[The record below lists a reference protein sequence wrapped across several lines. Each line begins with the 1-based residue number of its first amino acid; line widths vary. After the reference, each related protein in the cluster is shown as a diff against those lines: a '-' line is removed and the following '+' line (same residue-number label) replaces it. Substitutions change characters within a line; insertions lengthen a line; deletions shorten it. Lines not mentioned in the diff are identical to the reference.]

1 MLNAKCLSIGLNC
14 YLGKARELIVKDNIV
29 MIMLIAAA
37 AIAVGVIDIWIIVE
51 ITRLIKEI
59 DKFK

>member
-1 MLNAKCLSIGLNC
+1 M
-14 YLGKARELIVKDNIV
+14 IVKDNIV

-51 ITRLIKEI
+51 VTRLIKDI
-59 DKFK
+59 DKFKQ

>member
-1 MLNAKCLSIGLNC
+1 
-14 YLGKARELIVKDNIV
+14 
-29 MIMLIAAA
+29 MIMLIVAA

-59 DKFK
+59 DKFKKEIRRQLK

>member
-1 MLNAKCLSIGLNC
+1 
-14 YLGKARELIVKDNIV
+14 
-29 MIMLIAAA
+29 MIMLIVAA

>member
-1 MLNAKCLSIGLNC
+1 M
-14 YLGKARELIVKDNIV
+14 KDNIV
-29 MIMLIAAA
+29 MIMLIVAA

-59 DKFK
+59 DKFR

>member
-1 MLNAKCLSIGLNC
+1 M
-14 YLGKARELIVKDNIV
+14 KDNIV
-29 MIMLIAAA
+29 MIMLIVAA

>member
-1 MLNAKCLSIGLNC
+1 M
-14 YLGKARELIVKDNIV
+14 KDNIV
-29 MIMLIAAA
+29 MIMLIVAV

>member
-1 MLNAKCLSIGLNC
+1 
-14 YLGKARELIVKDNIV
+14 
-29 MIMLIAAA
+29 MIMVIVAA

>member
-1 MLNAKCLSIGLNC
+1 
-14 YLGKARELIVKDNIV
+14 
-29 MIMLIAAA
+29 MIMLIVAA

-59 DKFK
+59 DKFR

>member
-1 MLNAKCLSIGLNC
+1 M
-14 YLGKARELIVKDNIV
+14 KDNIV
-29 MIMLIAAA
+29 MIMVIVAA

>member
-1 MLNAKCLSIGLNC
+1 M
-14 YLGKARELIVKDNIV
+14 KDNIV
-29 MIMLIAAA
+29 MIMLIVAA

-59 DKFK
+59 DKFKKEIRRQLK

>member
-1 MLNAKCLSIGLNC
+1 M
-14 YLGKARELIVKDNIV
+14 KDNIV
-29 MIMLIAAA
+29 MIMLIVAA

-59 DKFK
+59 DKFRQEVRRQLK